1 LARKGKK
8 GLIVEVE
15 RGGGWQR
22 ENKLLLLCINDRRCV
37 MAEKVRKE
45 LVKAEPRRWFP
56 PFEDMEREFANIFRR
71 PLSMLE
77 PTWWPRLRT
86 LEEEEVRPTAD
97 IFEEG
102 NDVVVKAELPGMK
115 KEDIDVKVTE
125 NLITIS
131 GEKKKE
137 EKLEKKN
144 YYRLERAY
152 GSFKRLY
159 SLPCEVQ
166 TDKANAHFKDGV
178 LEIRIP
184 KTEEAKK
191 KEKKVMI
198 E

>member
-1 LARKGKK
+1 
-8 GLIVEVE
+8 
-15 RGGGWQR
+15 
-22 ENKLLLLCINDRRCV
+22 

-45 LVKAEPRRWFP
+45 LVKVEPKRWFP
-56 PFEDMEREFANIFRR
+56 PFEEMEREFANFFRR
-71 PLSMLE
+71 PFSMLE
-77 PTWWPRLRT
+77 PAWWPRLRT
-86 LEEEEVRPTAD
+86 LEEDVKPTVD
-97 IFEEG
+97 IFEDG

-125 NLITIS
+125 NMITIS

-144 YYRLERAY
+144 YYRVERTH

-166 TDKANAHFKDGV
+166 TDKANAHFREGV

-184 KTEEAKK
+184 KTEEARK
-191 KEKKVMI
+191 KEKKVLI